1 MIYKSSVVL
10 ALILGFV
17 GFKSMQPTITGDDKE
32 SLIISAM
39 LQYVDNVHFAPKPI
53 DDELSKFVFKT
64 YLERVDGG
72 KRYFTQGDID
82 QLNAHQLQI
91 DDQINRRSFEFFNQ
105 SLGMLEKRMALAET
119 YYNEII
125 DQPFDL
131 NQNRKIELDE
141 EKKPYAKDEAQLKQY
156 WKDFLTYEVITR
168 LDRKMDEQADSK
180 ENKEPKKS
188 EAELLEDVRKDI
200 KKTFGDWFNRLRK
213 FRRSDRFESYVGS
226 ISNYFD
232 PHTDFFNPKEKQ
244 DFDINM
250 GGKLEG
256 IGARLQQDGDY
267 IKVSD
272 IVTGGPAWKGKEL
285 EANDIILSAA
295 QEGKEPVE
303 LAGMR
308 VDDAVTHIRGK
319 KGTKVTLT
327 VKKQDGTVKQITITR
342 DEVILDESF
351 ARSVIFDMPGVINNI
366 GYIKLPK
373 FYSSFENENGNS
385 CAVDVAREVEKL
397 KENKV
402 NGIILDLRNNTG
414 GSLNDVVDMSG
425 LFIEQGPIVQVKSR
439 QAKPYVHQDRDSR
452 VQYDGP
458 LIIMV
463 NSMSASASEIIAAAM
478 QDYGRAVIVGSASTF
493 GKGSVQRFFDLDKAV
508 SGSEDLK
515 PLGEIKMTVQKFY
528 RVNGGSTQLKGVVPD
543 VVLPDNYMYIDVGE
557 KEYENAM
564 EWTEIAPQSYAQ
576 QVVKMEHLSSII
588 EKSKKRV
595 AGDERFKSVQEN
607 AKRLKKNR
615 DESVVNLSLKD
626 YRAQMDVLEKEAK
639 KYEELYK
646 TELKGFGVKNLPQ
659 DLAGIDADE
668 SKKARN
674 EDWFKEM
681 KKDFYLTETMNVMKD
696 MIIGEKSFT
705 YLVEKI
711 K

>member
-1 MIYKSSVVL
+1 MIYKSSLVV
-10 ALILGFV
+10 ALILGFL
-17 GFKSMQPTITGDDKE
+17 GLRSMEPKISGGDKE

-39 LQYVDNVHFAPKPI
+39 LEYVEQVHFSPKPI
-53 DDELSKFVFKT
+53 DDDLSRFVFKT
-64 YLERVDGG
+64 YLERVDAG
-72 KRYFTQGDID
+72 KRYFTQQDID
-82 QLNAHQLQI
+82 LLKTQELII
-91 DDQINRRSFEFFNQ
+91 DDQVRNRTFDFFNL
-105 SLGMLEKRMALAET
+105 SLDLLDKRMLNAEQ
-119 YYNEII
+119 YYNELI

-131 NQNRKIELDE
+131 VEGKMIELDE
-141 EKKPYAKDEAQLKQY
+141 EKKPYARDEAQLKQY
-156 WKDFLTYEVITR
+156 WKDFLTYEIISRV
-168 LDRKMDEQADSK
+168 DRKLDEQAESK
-180 ENKEPKKS
+180 ETAKS
-188 EAELLEDVRKDI
+188 ETELVEEARKDI
-200 KKTFGDWFNRLRK
+200 KKTFGDWFNRLK
-213 FRRSDRFESYVGS
+213 KQRRSDRFEVYVGS
-226 ISNYFD
+226 ITNYFD
-232 PHTDFFNPKEKQ
+232 PHTDFYNPKEKQ
-244 DFDINM
+244 DFDIIM

-267 IKVSD
+267 IKVTD

-285 EANDIILSAA
+285 EANDLILSAA
-295 QEGKEPVE
+295 QEGKEAVD
-303 LAGMR
+303 LTGMR

-319 KGTKVTLT
+319 KGTKVMLT
-327 VKKQDGTVKQITITR
+327 VKKQDGTVRQITIMR

-373 FYSSFENENGNS
+373 FYSSFEKEDGNS
-385 CAVDVAREVEKL
+385 CAVDVAKEIEKL

-425 LFIEQGPIVQVKSR
+425 FFIEQGPIVQVKSR
-439 QAKPYVHQDRDSR
+439 QAKPYLHMDRDSR

-478 QDYGRAVIVGSASTF
+478 QDYGRAVIVGSKSTF

-508 SGSEDLK
+508 AGSEELK

-528 RVNGGSTQLKGVVPD
+528 RVNGGSNQLKGVIPD
-543 VVLPDNYMYIDVGE
+543 VILPDNYMFIDVGE

-564 EWTEIAPQSYAQ
+564 EWTEIAAQSYAQ
-576 QVVKMEHLSSII
+576 QVVKIENLNSIAA
-588 EKSKKRV
+588 KSKKRV
-595 AGDERFKSVQEN
+595 KADQRFISVEEN
-607 AKRLKKNR
+607 ALRLKQNR
-615 DESVVNLSLKD
+615 DNSQVSLSLKD
-626 YRAQMDVLEKEAK
+626 YRAQMKKLEDEAGK
-639 KYEELYK
+639 FDKLFKSEL
-646 TELKGFGVKNLPQ
+646 EGFAIKNLPQ
-659 DLAGIDADE
+659 DLDGLKADE

-674 EDWFKEM
+674 DDWFKEM

-696 MIIGEKSFT
+696 MITGEKSFG

>member
-1 MIYKSSVVL
+1 
-10 ALILGFV
+10 
-17 GFKSMQPTITGDDKE
+17 
-32 SLIISAM
+32 M
-39 LQYVDNVHFAPKPI
+39 LQYVENVHYAPKPI

-64 YLERVDGG
+64 YLERVDAG
-72 KRYFTQGDID
+72 KRYFTQSDID
-82 QLNAHQLQI
+82 QLKMYETSI
-91 DDQINRRSFEFFNQ
+91 DDEINSRTFDFFNQ
-105 SLGMLEKRMALAET
+105 SLTILDKRMALGEQ

-125 DQPFDL
+125 EQPFELD
-131 NQNRKIELDE
+131 QNRKIELDE
-141 EKKPYAKDEAQLKQY
+141 EKKPYARDEAELKKY

-168 LDRKMDEQADSK
+168 LDRKLDEQADSK
-180 ENKEPKKS
+180 EAKKT
-188 EAELLEDVRKDI
+188 EAQLLEEVRKDI
-200 KKTFGDWFNRLRK
+200 KKTFGDWFGRLK
-213 FRRSDRFESYVGS
+213 KLRRSDRFETYVGS
-226 ISNYFD
+226 IANYFD

-295 QEGKEPVE
+295 QEGKEAVDIT
-303 LAGMR
+303 GMR

-327 VKKQDGTVKQITITR
+327 VKKQDGTIKQITITR

-351 ARSVIFDMPGVINNI
+351 ARAVIFDMPGVINNI

-373 FYSSFENENGNS
+373 FYSSFENEKGNS
-385 CAVDVAREVEKL
+385 CAADVAKEIEKL
-397 KENKV
+397 KANNV

-414 GSLNDVVDMSG
+414 GSLNDVVEMSG
-425 LFIEQGPIVQVKSR
+425 FFIEEGPIVQVKSR
-439 QAKPYVHQDRDSR
+439 QARPYVHQDRDER
-452 VQYDGP
+452 VQYAGP

-508 SGSEDLK
+508 SGSDELK
-515 PLGEIKMTVQKFY
+515 PLGEVKMSVQKFY
-528 RVNGGSTQLKGVVPD
+528 RVNGGSTQLKGVIPD
-543 VVLPDNYMYIDVGE
+543 VILPDNYMYIEVGE

-564 EWTEIAPQSYAQ
+564 TWTEIEPQPYSQ
-576 QVVKMEHLSSII
+576 HVVKIENLASIV
-588 EKSKKRV
+588 EKSRKRV
-595 AGDERFKSVQEN
+595 SGDERFKSVQEN

-615 DESVVNLSLKD
+615 DESVVSLSLKD
-626 YRAQMDVLEKEAK
+626 YRSQMDALEKESK
-639 KYEELYK
+639 KYDELFK
-646 TELKGFGVKNLPQ
+646 GDLKGFSVKNLPQ
-659 DLAGIDADE
+659 DMDGLAADE

-674 EDWFKEM
+674 DDWFKEM
-681 KKDFYLTETMNVMKD
+681 KKDFYLTETMQVMKD
-696 MIIGEKSFT
+696 MITGEKSFG
-705 YLVEKI
+705 YLVDKI

>member
-1 MIYKSSVVL
+1 MIYKSSVVV

-17 GFKSMQPTITGDDKE
+17 GFKSLQPSITGNDKE

-39 LQYVDNVHFAPKPI
+39 LQYVENVHYSPKPI
-53 DDELSKFVFKT
+53 DDQLSKFVFKT
-64 YLERVDGG
+64 YLERVDAG
-72 KRYFTQGDID
+72 KRYFTQADID
-82 QLNAHQLQI
+82 QLKQYETQI
-91 DDQINRRSFEFFNQ
+91 DDQINQRTFDFFNQ
-105 SLGMLEKRMALAET
+105 SMTILDKRMALGEQ
-119 YYNEII
+119 YYNELI

-131 NQNRKIELDE
+131 DQNRKIELDE
-141 EKKPYAKDEAQLKQY
+141 EKKPYARDEAELKNY

-168 LDRKMDEQADSK
+168 LDRKIDEQETSK
-180 ENKEPKKS
+180 EAKKT
-188 EAELLEDVRKDI
+188 EAQLLEDVRKDI
-200 KKTFGDWFNRLRK
+200 KKTFGDWFNRLK
-213 FRRSDRFESYVGS
+213 KLRRSDRFETYVGS
-226 ISNYFD
+226 ICNYFD

-256 IGARLQQDGDY
+256 IGARLQQDGDN

-295 QEGKEPVE
+295 QEGKEAVD
-303 LAGMR
+303 LTGMR

-373 FYSSFENENGNS
+373 FYSSFEKEDGNS
-385 CAVDVAREVEKL
+385 CAVDVAREIEKL
-397 KENKV
+397 KANNV

-425 LFIEQGPIVQVKSR
+425 LFIEEGPIVQVKSR
-439 QAKPYVHQDRDSR
+439 QARPYVHQDRDER
-452 VQYDGP
+452 VQYAGP

-463 NSMSASASEIIAAAM
+463 NNMSASASEIIAAAM

-508 SGSEDLK
+508 SGSDELK
-515 PLGEIKMTVQKFY
+515 PLGEIKMSVQKFY
-528 RVNGGSTQLKGVVPD
+528 RVNGGSTQLKGVIPD
-543 VVLPDNYMYIDVGE
+543 VVLPDNYMYIEVGE

-564 EWTEIAPQSYAQ
+564 EWTEIEPQTYAQ
-576 QVVKMEHLSSII
+576 HVVKIENLPSIV

-595 AGDERFKSVQEN
+595 SGDEHFRRVQEN

-615 DESVVNLSLKD
+615 DESVVSLSLKD
-626 YRAQMDVLEKEAK
+626 YRSQMDALEKESK
-639 KYEELYK
+639 KYDELFK
-646 TELKGFGVKNLPQ
+646 ADLKGFAIKNLPQ
-659 DLAGIDADE
+659 DVAGIDADE

-674 EDWFKEM
+674 DDWFKEM
-681 KKDFYLTETMNVMKD
+681 KKDFYLTETMQVMKD
-696 MIIGEKSFT
+696 MITGEKSFA
-705 YLVEKI
+705 YLVDKI